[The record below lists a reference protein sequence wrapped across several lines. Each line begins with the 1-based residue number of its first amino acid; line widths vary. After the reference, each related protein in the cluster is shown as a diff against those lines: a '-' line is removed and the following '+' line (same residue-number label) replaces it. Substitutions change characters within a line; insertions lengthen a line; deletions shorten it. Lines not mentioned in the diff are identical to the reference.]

1 MTDADSGGKRELPAG
16 FFGGNEPVEEAIA
29 AFNED
34 RTPERAFAVL
44 EAIGNRMEEDGQFL
58 YPVYRNEDEEGYQMM
73 AVEAEDGSYL
83 QAAFTS
89 VEEYRKG
96 QPGELISNYI
106 DVLLEA
112 AADSGDG
119 YIINPWGQYFV
130 LPADL
135 IAIILKRGEEKKK
148 AERQLT
154 PQDLED
160 GSMLKEAIHTF
171 AGHRT
176 RRNLLRVLELLR
188 DSLVWIPCNAVL
200 SEADQEAVEKQVRE
214 AEASGDSMVGKELVN
229 QEAIRLVPDILK
241 KGEEYFFP
249 VFTTMEDM
257 GEYGDH
263 FSKSQNHFLEA
274 LALAKNNEK
283 NVSGIVINAFSEA
296 FVLKRELFETVKE
309 LESGFKAGGEER

>member
-1 MTDADSGGKRELPAG
+1 MTDADSGSKSELPAG
-16 FFGGNEPVEEAIA
+16 FFGGNEPVEAAIA

-34 RTPERAFAVL
+34 RNPDRLMAVL
-44 EAIGNRMEEDGQFL
+44 EAIGERMEEDGQFL
-58 YPVYRNEDEEGYQMM
+58 YPVYRNENEEGYQMM
-73 AVEAEDGSYL
+73 AVEMDDGSYL

-106 DVLLEA
+106 DVLLET

-119 YIINPWGQYFV
+119 YIINPWGRYFV

-135 IAIILKRGEEKKK
+135 IAMILKMGQEKKK
-148 AERQLT
+148 AGRQLK

-176 RRNLLRVLELLR
+176 RRNLLRVLEILR
-188 DSLVWIPCNAVL
+188 DSLVWIPCKAVL
-200 SEADQEAVEKQVRE
+200 TDGDDEAV
-214 AEASGDSMVGKELVN
+214 
-229 QEAIRLVPDILK
+229 RLEPDILK
-241 KGEEYFFP
+241 KGKEYFCP

-257 GEYGDH
+257 GEYGEH
-263 FSKSQNHFLEA
+263 FSKTRNHFLEA
-274 LALAKNNEK
+274 VALAENNE
-283 NVSGIVINAFSEA
+283 NSVSGIVINAFSEA
-296 FVLKRELFETVKE
+296 FVLKSDLFETVTE
-309 LESGFKAGGEER
+309 IESGFRAGGEER